1 MIKRVREEKG
11 GFTLAELLIV
21 VAIILVL
28 VAVAVPVFMG
38 AQDEANKAVGQ
49 SAERSIKAA
58 AAVDYTF
65 YQPTGAKDTDGKI
78 YYHAKVN
85 KKGDVTD
92 LAAGKGGTAYTD
104 YVALGKSIGGS
115 DTGVDI
121 QVALE
126 PTDLPSKPTV

>member
-1 MIKRVREEKG
+1 MIKRIREEKG

-65 YQPTGAKDTDGKI
+65 YQPAGAKDGEKI
-78 YYHAKVN
+78 VYHAKVN

-92 LAAGKGGTAYTD
+92 LTAGKGGTAYTD
-104 YVALGKSIGGS
+104 YVALGKAIGGS
-115 DTGVDI
+115 DTGIDI
-121 QVALE
+121 QVTLE
-126 PTDLPSKPTV
+126 PTDLPSKPTA